1 MDRPF
6 SLLTDELPRSI
17 FIQEGTIEIDI
28 KTDTLTALQCLSM
41 LDNDDI
47 PDAVRISCVIE
58 TILAE
63 GEEIP
68 PDLYLDAFSAILD
81 YLKGFPV
88 EGGTKSREPVFSYS
102 QDHAYVVAGFRQS
115 YGMSLEDI
123 HKIHWWE
130 FQALLSGLPEDTR
143 LSQVIA
149 LRGREID
156 PKAPPAEK
164 MRLQKAKA
172 LVRIRKRKRKGETGY
187 DIVSRGLVEGD
198 RLNG

>member
-1 MDRPF
+1 MEERRPF
-6 SLLTDELPRSI
+6 SLLTDSLPDSIELDGRRL
-17 FIQEGTIEIDI
+17 EIY
-28 KTDTLTALQCLSM
+28 TDTMTALQCLTM
-41 LDNDDI
+41 IDDEDI
-47 PDAVRISCVIE
+47 PEAIRVSSVIE
-58 TILAE
+58 ATIKKS
-63 GEEIP
+63 GEIAP
-68 PDLYLDAFSAILD
+68 SMYIDAFSAILRF
-81 YLKGFPV
+81 LKGYRV
-88 EGGTKSREPVFSYS
+88 EGRRSSEQLLSYS
-102 QDHAYVVAGFRQS
+102 QDHALIVASFRQA
-115 YGMSLEDI
+115 YGMDIEDI
-123 HKIHWWE
+123 QRTHWWE

>member
-1 MDRPF
+1 MEERRPF
-6 SLLTDELPRSI
+6 SLLTDSLPDSIELDGRRL
-17 FIQEGTIEIDI
+17 EIY
-28 KTDTLTALQCLSM
+28 TDTMTALQCLTM
-41 LDNDDI
+41 IDDEDI
-47 PDAVRISCVIE
+47 PEVIRVSCVIE
-58 TILAE
+58 AMVKE
-63 GEEIP
+63 SGEITP
-68 PDLYLDAFSAILD
+68 SMYVDAFSAILRF
-81 YLKGFPV
+81 LKGYSV
-88 EGGTKSREPVFSYS
+88 EGRRSSEQLLSYS
-102 QDHAYVVAGFRQS
+102 QDHALIVASFRQA
-115 YGMSLEDI
+115 YGMDIEDI
-123 HKIHWWE
+123 QRTHWWE

-172 LVRIRKRKRKGETGY
+172 LVRIRKRKRNGETGY

>member
-1 MDRPF
+1 MEERRPF
-6 SLLTDELPRSI
+6 SLLTDSLPDSIELDGRRL
-17 FIQEGTIEIDI
+17 EIY
-28 KTDTLTALQCLSM
+28 TDTMTALQCLTM
-41 LDNDDI
+41 IDDEDI
-47 PDAVRISCVIE
+47 PEVIRVSCVIE
-58 TILAE
+58 ATIKE
-63 GEEIP
+63 SGEITP
-68 PDLYLDAFSAILD
+68 SMYVDAFSAILRF
-81 YLKGFPV
+81 LKGYRV
-88 EGGTKSREPVFSYS
+88 EGRRSSEQLLSYS
-102 QDHAYVVAGFRQS
+102 QDHALIVASFRQA
-115 YGMSLEDI
+115 YGMDIEDI
-123 HKIHWWE
+123 QRTHWWE

>member
-1 MDRPF
+1 M
-6 SLLTDELPRSI
+6 LTDSLPDSIELDGRKL
-17 FIQEGTIEIDI
+17 EIY
-28 KTDTLTALQCLSM
+28 TDTMTALQCLTM
-41 LDNDDI
+41 IDDEDI
-47 PDAVRISCVIE
+47 PETIRVSCVIE
-58 TILAE
+58 ATIKE
-63 GEEIP
+63 SGEITP
-68 PDLYLDAFSAILD
+68 SMYVDAFSAILRF
-81 YLKGFPV
+81 LKGYRV
-88 EGGTKSREPVFSYS
+88 EGRRSSEQLLSYS
-102 QDHAYVVAGFRQS
+102 QDHALIVASFRQA
-115 YGMSLEDI
+115 YGMDIEDI
-123 HKIHWWE
+123 QRTHWWE

>member
-1 MDRPF
+1 MEERRPF
-6 SLLTDELPRSI
+6 SLLTDSLPDYIELDGRRL
-17 FIQEGTIEIDI
+17 EIY
-28 KTDTLTALQCLSM
+28 TDTMTALQCLTM
-41 LDNDDI
+41 IDDEDI
-47 PDAVRISCVIE
+47 PEAIRVSCVIE
-58 TILAE
+58 ATIKE
-63 GEEIP
+63 SGEITP
-68 PDLYLDAFSAILD
+68 SMYVDAFSAILRF
-81 YLKGFPV
+81 LKGYRV
-88 EGGTKSREPVFSYS
+88 EGRRSSEQLLSYS
-102 QDHAYVVAGFRQS
+102 QDHALIVASFRQA
-115 YGMSLEDI
+115 YGMDIEDI
-123 HKIHWWE
+123 QRTHWWE